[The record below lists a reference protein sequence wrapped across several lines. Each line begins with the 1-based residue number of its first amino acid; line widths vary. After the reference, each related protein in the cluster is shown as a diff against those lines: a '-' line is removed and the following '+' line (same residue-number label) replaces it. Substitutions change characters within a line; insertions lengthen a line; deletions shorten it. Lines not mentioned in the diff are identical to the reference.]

1 MLAELLLNNSI
12 TRQRDTLSVD
22 FAVSAL
28 VDHLTDG
35 LEVGLAMK
43 L

>member
-12 TRQRDTLSVD
+12 TRQRDTLFVD
-22 FAVSAL
+22 FAVSTL
-28 VDHLTDG
+28 VDQLTDG